1 MSVGGRGNV
10 TRIYALFLPILLL
23 SSVAMVAEAG
33 QLDELLNRAR
43 QGSASALADE
53 QAREQRFITDGDQL
67 RTRVEQA
74 RAELAALEA
83 DAQTLKDA
91 IVETDGQLEQLRIE
105 FRQQAGELTD
115 TNSTIRQAARALLT
129 RLQGSLVSAQF
140 PERLAPLEAIGSTGS
155 SGKLPTIEQLE
166 TLWLTLLQELVE
178 SGKITRFDTMLIGS
192 DGRSS
197 KQTVLRVGVFNAI
210 SQAGFVSLEQ
220 QRLQLLP
227 RQPDSRLVSIA
238 TAFFGR
244 GGNSAGNTP
253 QAMVVDP
260 TRGEWLALLVQTPS
274 RWERLQQGGS
284 IGFLILALGAV
295 GLLLGLWRLLALA
308 LTARRMERQ
317 LVQPQAPRADNPLGR
332 VLATYTGP
340 AANEQAQQDI
350 EAQLHEAVLREI
362 PRLSRGQTLL
372 KLLAAVTPLLG
383 LLGTVTG
390 MIVTFQAI
398 SLFGT
403 GDPRLMAD
411 GISQALMTTILGLGV
426 AIPLLFLHSGVL
438 SRGRALVQILDEES
452 AGLIVRGQLAPQTG
466 KPAATGATA
475 NA

>member
-1 MSVGGRGNV
+1 MKVGGRENA
-10 TRIYALFLPILLL
+10 TRFCALLL
-23 SSVAMVAEAG
+23 PMLLFSSFGMMAEAG
-33 QLDELLNRAR
+33 QLDELLTRAR
-43 QGSASALADE
+43 QGSTSALADE
-53 QAREQRFITDGDQL
+53 QAREQRFITDGEQL
-67 RTRVEQA
+67 RSRVEQA

-83 DAQTLKDA
+83 EARTRKTA
-91 IVETDGQLEQLRIE
+91 IIETDRQLEQLRSE
-105 FRQQAGELTD
+105 FSQQAGELSD
-115 TNSTIRQAARALLT
+115 TSSTVRQAARTLLT

-140 PERLAPLEAIGSTGS
+140 PDRLIPLEAIGNTDG
-155 SGKLPTIEQLE
+155 LPTIEQLQ

-178 SGKITRFDTMLIGS
+178 SGKISRFDTLLIGS

-197 KQTVLRVGVFNAI
+197 KRPVLRVGVFNAV

-227 RQPDSRLVSIA
+227 RQPDSKLVSIA
-238 TAFFGR
+238 TAFFDRSGD
-244 GGNSAGNTP
+244 SAGGTP
-253 QAMVVDP
+253 QAMVIDP
-260 TRGEWLALLVQTPS
+260 TRGEWLALLVQTPN

-284 IGFLILALGAV
+284 IGFLILGLGAA

-308 LTARRMERQ
+308 LTARRMEWQ
-317 LVQPQAPRADNPLGR
+317 LKQPQNPNANNPLGR
-332 VLATYTGP
+332 VLASYAGP
-340 AANEQAQQDI
+340 ATDDQAQQDI

-372 KLLAAVTPLLG
+372 KLLAGVTPLLG

-438 SRGRALVQILDEES
+438 SRGRALIQILDEES
-452 AGLIVRGQLAPQTG
+452 AGLIVRGQQAPWTG
-466 KPAATGATA
+466 KPDAPGVTA